1 MKRQEGKEK
10 EVREELARV
19 RDRAQREERK
29 NEEMAERYEREIEG
43 VGRRGEEQRARE
55 REEVSEEV

>member
-1 MKRQEGKEK
+1 M
-10 EVREELARV
+10 REELARV